1 MNDFDKGF
9 MMGMAMGGD
18 DDSPQSQNGG
28 CFTNIFMTLVY
39 GGLFFIGAVIIVLL
53 LIALTGFL

>member
-9 MMGMAMGGD
+9 MIGMAMSD
-18 DDSPQSQNGG
+18 DNTSQSPNGG

-39 GGLFFIGAVIIVLL
+39 GVLFFIGAILVVFI
-53 LIALTGFL
+53 LIWLIGTR

>member
-9 MMGMAMGGD
+9 MMGMAMGND
-18 DDSPQSQNGG
+18 DPSQSQNGG

-39 GGLFFIGAVIIVLL
+39 GALFFIGAILAVLIIIW
-53 LIALTGFL
+53 LIGTR